1 MDRKELKKAFEKS
14 AEKWDASAVFAYFDP
29 EGTDVFKAGY
39 ADRKGKRKL
48 KKSDTVIIPLESRFF
63 TCLALVKLI
72 EEGRL
77 SLNRK
82 LSDYI
87 PECVHADKITV
98 RDILRGESGLPD
110 YFYGGIIL
118 SLQDDEEF
126 KTLSD
131 KEKVKKEAK
140 LSYNRHELSEVLDIV
155 NGKDLNYIPGS
166 VHNSSS
172 QTDWFFA
179 RCIAEKLTGKTL
191 LDYLNEILFT
201 PIGMK
206 PSVGNAA
213 STVPTL
219 CPNDD
224 KFVPTDNEG
233 AEYECITIGIND
245 AIKLA
250 QALVSKDERV
260 LSAGTWDKAFAT
272 SYSKS
277 LLTWRSNGTHEVYMG
292 ISGYSLDIFFEPEIS
307 TGWLIMTPEEPVYK
321 EISGRWEYYF
331 TAVQDHIYSA
341 ITYPVSP
348 VFSRVNSDT
357 VFDAMDIK
365 INEDQTYFVDSA
377 RDSIAWTAAD
387 PVRLKPMVL
396 TEHGRAVALAVL
408 KVDRQKKNY
417 AVEIIQVDKLY
428 QHRGYGKIL
437 MREVMKYLKAQGAE
451 KLTIGVARNN
461 EVAIKLYKSVGFTE
475 KEVYRGG
482 YNLEMT
488 L

>member
-1 MDRKELKKAFEKS
+1 MDMQELKDVFTKS
-14 AEKWDASAVFAYFDP
+14 AKEWDASAVFAYFDA
-29 EGTDVFKAGY
+29 EGTSVFKAGY

-48 KKSDTVIIPLESRFF
+48 KKSDTIIIPLENRFF
-63 TCLALVKLI
+63 TSIALVKLM

-77 SLNRK
+77 NLNRR
-82 LSDYI
+82 LAEYI
-87 PECVHADKITV
+87 PECVHAEKITIK
-98 RDILRGESGLPD
+98 DILRGESGLPD

-118 SLQDDEEF
+118 SLQDDEAF
-126 KTLSD
+126 KALSD

-140 LSYNRHELSEVLDIV
+140 LSYNHHELSEVLDIV
-155 NGKDLNYIPGS
+155 NSKELNFIPGS
-166 VHNSSS
+166 IHDSSC
-172 QTDWFFA
+172 QTESFFA
-179 RCIAEKLTGKTL
+179 RYIAEKLTGKTL
-191 LDYLNEILFT
+191 FEYLNEILFA
-201 PIGMK
+201 PIGMA
-206 PSVGNAA
+206 PVYGNKA

-224 KFVPTDNEG
+224 KLVPTDNKG
-233 AEYECITIGIND
+233 AKYECMTIGIDD
-245 AIKLA
+245 ALKLA
-250 QALVSKDERV
+250 KALVSKDERV
-260 LSAGTWDKAFAT
+260 LSAGTWDKALSA

-277 LLTWRSNGTHEVYMG
+277 LLTRRSNGTHEVYIG
-292 ISGYSLDIFFEPEIS
+292 VSGYSLDILFEPEIS
-307 TGWLIMTPEEPVYK
+307 TGWIIMTPEEPIYK
-321 EISGRWEYYF
+321 EISSRWMCYF
-331 TAVQDHIYSA
+331 TSVQDYIYSS

-348 VFSRVNSDT
+348 VLSRINSET
-357 VFDAMDIK
+357 VFDAMDIT
-365 INEDQTYFVDSA
+365 INEDQTYFVESA

-408 KVDRQKKNY
+408 KVDRQKKYY

-437 MREVMKYLKAQGAE
+437 MQEVLKYLKAQGAE

-461 EVAIKLYKSVGFTE
+461 EVAIKLYKSVGFSE

-482 YNLEMT
+482 YNLEMV